1 MIISSRNKK
10 KSQGN
15 IFLGSQNKILEKR
28 KINMI
33 CYIAASLRS
42 YLRAWELYKIEEG
55 AEDLVITEADYNK
68 MIEVIRALGL
78 EEKVDERG
86 VHRWYGTREE
96 ILRTVNAIEFSTH
109 AGPSFE
115 DYDDEMFEEMLW
127 ENPDSERL
135 PYLVGKA

>member
-1 MIISSRNKK
+1 MNFYLTTALS
-10 KSQGN
+10 
-15 IFLGSQNKILEKR
+15 
-28 KINMI
+28 
-33 CYIAASLRS
+33 S
-42 YLRAWELYKIEEG
+42 YLRAREIYKIAASAG
-55 AEDLVITEADYNK
+55 DMVITEEDYNK
-68 MIEVIRALGL
+68 MIEIIRGQGL

-96 ILRTVNAIEFSTH
+96 ILRTVNAIELSTQ

>member
-1 MIISSRNKK
+1 
-10 KSQGN
+10 
-15 IFLGSQNKILEKR
+15 
-28 KINMI
+28 MI
-33 CYIAASLRS
+33 CYIAASLSS
-42 YLRAWELYKIEEG
+42 YLRAWDLYKINEG

-68 MIEVIRALGL
+68 MIEIIRGQGL
-78 EEKVDERG
+78 EEKVDKRG
-86 VHRWYGTREE
+86 GHRGFGSREE
-96 ILRTVNAIEFSTH
+96 ILRTVNAIELSTH

>member
-1 MIISSRNKK
+1 
-10 KSQGN
+10 
-15 IFLGSQNKILEKR
+15 
-28 KINMI
+28 MI
-33 CYIAASLRS
+33 CYIAASLSS
-42 YLRAWELYKIEEG
+42 YLCAWDLYKINEG

-68 MIEVIRALGL
+68 MIEIIRGQGL
-78 EEKVDERG
+78 EEKVDKRG
-86 VHRWYGTREE
+86 VHRWFGSREE
-96 ILRTVNAIEFSTH
+96 ILRTVNAIELSTH

>member
-15 IFLGSQNKILEKR
+15 IFLGSQNKILEER
-28 KINMI
+28 KINMNF
-33 CYIAASLRS
+33 YLSASLSS
-42 YLRAWELYKIEEG
+42 YLRAWEIYKNEE
-55 AEDLVITEADYNK
+55 DFSHIITEEDYNK
-68 MIEVIRALGL
+68 MLSVIRAMGL
-78 EEKVDERG
+78 EEKVDGE

-115 DYDDEMFEEMLW
+115 DYDDEMFEAMISAAHD
-127 ENPDSERL
+127 PDSDRL
-135 PYLVGKA
+135 PYTIYKV

>member
-1 MIISSRNKK
+1 
-10 KSQGN
+10 
-15 IFLGSQNKILEKR
+15 
-28 KINMI
+28 MI
-33 CYIAASLRS
+33 CYIAASLSS
-42 YLRAWELYKIEEG
+42 YLRAWDLYKIEEG
-55 AEDLVITEADYNK
+55 AEDMVISEEDYNK
-68 MIEVIRALGL
+68 MVEIIRGQGL
-78 EEKVDERG
+78 EEKVDKRG
-86 VHRWYGTREE
+86 IHRWYGTREE